1 MTQTLERLLANRQ
14 HGTIR
19 KEILHGR
26 EHVVVPMTLMVPG
39 VLNGSRG
46 PLLYPIEEIT
56 RNYQAWNDVPITV
69 NHPMDDAGEPISASE
84 AGVLD
89 KVGIGVVRKA
99 VCNGKLKAEGWLDV
113 EKTRRVNPQ
122 ILNSIEAGKP
132 VELSTGLFTDQ
143 EQVAGTH
150 TDGRG
155 YQFIAR
161 NYRPDHLAILPDQ
174 IGACSLRDGCGVLI
188 NRDADQPVTDEEFAR
203 FIAVLVNA
211 DCGIGGQGFE
221 RGNKCGKKT
230 AGSKAAGRAA
240 ARKGRMGKRAHPSG
254 KTRQP
259 VSSPKASGKG
269 YGKRAD
275 GTEKG
280 SGYFGELKMKDGSGS
295 VATEIS
301 IGVELDGKETEIPT
315 LVPTLDAKEKDW
327 LLKGGDPND
336 RSEMGERISQKAIQH
351 AKDRKAAGKS
361 IFANANPHGCNQHTG
376 PDCGPGGKN
385 DLGKG
390 KGKAKG
396 KRGAGTKEAPKGRAP
411 KAKPASKK
419 PSKAKPKG
427 QGKDDGQLKR
437 AEERMKGKAE
447 PKAKTKPVKM
457 IKDEDNT
464 EPFAKLDREE
474 PTPEQE
480 KAFFGYEIPTAQ
492 IVDDGPEE
500 PEVVEDK
507 PAPMKVE
514 RSYGDPSRDKELD
527 KFLAGLEKETA
538 TMKAKA
544 GFGSKI
550 LKKIKGF
557 FTGNAELTPEQEQ
570 WLIANGWVTL
580 DSGTR
585 IKLGEGGEVEA
596 GPKGLEGKDLDDAA
610 DSDRR
615 RNEADERYE
624 KSFKEDRRPS
634 KAQADRAKK
643 MLKHVNEQK
652 AVNDLERQGHGKK
665 ELSDA
670 EKADK
675 ERGERVRGRER
686 AKTRADLADLDKQ
699 LAEIKQADKDSK
711 SYFGKGVLDKLS
723 SFIGKFKGGNDYA
736 KAGRALRLGATKMGR
751 KVGQYARTAEKL
763 LDKLT
768 GNEEGEVPDE
778 VFADFLLNA
787 DGGFDSDEQRMA
799 FFGRLKGGDAGAKT
813 AGLTKK
819 AAAGDRKARS
829 ELRKEVGA
837 KQAKKM
843 IDDERRIAK
852 RQSSDKQKKPPMYS
866 LPSHKQKMTDEE
878 KKNFDTV
885 GFLTGTADAAD
896 AAKEVL
902 KAKEEG
908 ASKKAP
914 TAADYLKLQND
925 ARARE
930 ESQGKTALQK
940 VKKRM
945 TGK

>member
-1 MTQTLERLLANRQ
+1 MTQTLERFLANRQ
-14 HGTIR
+14 HGSLR

-56 RNYQAWNDVPITV
+56 RNYQAWNNVPITV

-84 AGVLD
+84 DGVLD

-113 EKTRRVNPQ
+113 EKVRRVNPQ

-155 YQFIAR
+155 YSFIAR

-188 NRDADQPVTDEEFAR
+188 NKDADQPVTEEEFAR
-203 FIAVLVNA
+203 FITVLANA
-211 DCGIGGQGFE
+211 DGGFDSDEQREAFF
-221 RGNKCGKKT
+221 
-230 AGSKAAGRAA
+230 GR
-240 ARKGRMGKRAHPSG
+240 
-254 KTRQP
+254 
-259 VSSPKASGKG
+259 
-269 YGKRAD
+269 
-275 GTEKG
+275 
-280 SGYFGELKMKDGSGS
+280 
-295 VATEIS
+295 
-301 IGVELDGKETEIPT
+301 
-315 LVPTLDAKEKDW
+315 
-327 LLKGGDPND
+327 LKGGQIKSGNESESKTGSAEHNEFTNAKLSKLVEVAAEQNKGMKFPAPTKSDPLKSRQNDPRFKDAVKSAMGDIKELRKRNNLPEDVEYELKFIPIDEAIPIQGGEDYVNESSKDLAKHIGKPFGSD
-336 RSEMGERISQKAIQH
+336 RSTYEDDH
-351 AKDRKAAGKS
+351 ADYAPVILDEKGRLLDGNHRHAARRMAGIKE
-361 IFANANPHGCNQHTG
+361 IPALVPKKPTGNANPHGCNQHTG

-385 DLGKG
+385 DRN

-396 KRGAGTKEAPKGRAP
+396 KRGGTKEAPKGRAP
-411 KAKPASKK
+411 KVKPAPKK
-419 PSKAKPKG
+419 PTKTKAKPKG

-437 AEERMKGKAE
+437 AEARMKGKAE
-447 PKAKTKPVKM
+447 PKAKSKPVKM
-457 IKDEDNT
+457 LKDEDNT

-514 RSYGDPSRDKELD
+514 RSYDDPSRDKELD

-544 GFGSKI
+544 GFGSKL

-557 FTGNAELTPEQEQ
+557 FTGNAALTSDQEQ
-570 WLIANGWVTL
+570 WLVDNGWVTL
-580 DSGTR
+580 DSGTH
-585 IKLGEGGEVEA
+585 INLGEGGEVKA
-596 GPKGLEGKDLDDAA
+596 GPKGLKGKDLD
-610 DSDRR
+610 
-615 RNEADERYE
+615 E
-624 KSFKEDRRPS
+624 ED
-634 KAQADRAKK
+634 KAR
-643 MLKHVNEQK
+643 
-652 AVNDLERQGHGKK
+652 GK
-665 ELSDA
+665 
-670 EKADK
+670 
-675 ERGERVRGRER
+675 RVRGRER
-686 AKTRADLADLDKQ
+686 EGMRADLKGLDDK
-699 LAEIKQADKDSK
+699 LSEIKAADKKADEDSK

-723 SFIGKFKGGNDYA
+723 SFLGKFKGGNDYV
-736 KAGRALRLGATKMGR
+736 KAGRALRTGAAKMGR

-787 DGGFDSDEQRMA
+787 DGGFESDEQRMA
-799 FFGRLKGGDAGAKT
+799 FFGNLKDGDIKGGSGKAGGDGKAE
-813 AGLTKK
+813 K
-819 AAAGDRKARS
+819 AAKDIAK
-829 ELRKEVGA
+829 KERN
-837 KQAKKM
+837 QAKYDARTKA
-843 IDDERRIAK
+843 IESERAL
-852 RQSSDKQKKPPMYS
+852 S
-866 LPSHKQKMTDEE
+866 
-878 KKNFDTV
+878 TV
-885 GFLTGTADAAD
+885 ADASQ
-896 AAKEVL
+896 AAAEVL
-902 KAKEEG
+902 KAKEDSDKQKAAETKKEISRLNKL
-908 ASKKAP
+908 SKKAFSQGDSDRGL
-914 TAADYLKLQND
+914 AIKKKANELQRRMD
-925 ARARE
+925 KPKRE
-930 ESQGKTALQK
+930 ENRKGREEDEAARKALAEK
-940 VKKRM
+940 SKAPTPADFLKR
-945 TGK
+945 